1 MLSTSGLC
9 QVHFLCLVSGKSWLK
24 GKFALPNLKNGIC
37 FVPVTQN
44 LVQLELLSPTYPLIS
59 TGLFPLL
66 ALIWLNS
73 SIDKC
78 VSWVIW
84 TKWWGSL
91 ARMHKWVCL
100 LHLPRGCWRQFTFSA
115 WLLFPMWT
123 FFKCV
128 VWTSTKDFKAW
139 FGRWSWNRSVLEQS
153 WPCKQSS
160 VPFGRS
166 ATSISETNF
175 HYDSQICQHICL

>member
-44 LVQLELLSPTYPLIS
+44 LVQLELLSLTYPLIS
-59 TGLFPLL
+59 TGPFPLL
-66 ALIWLNS
+66 ALVWLNS

-100 LHLPRGCWRQFTFSA
+100 LHLPRGCWSYIFCLIALSYVNIFQVCGLNFNKRFQS
-115 WLLFPMWT
+115 LI
-123 FFKCV
+123 
-128 VWTSTKDFKAW
+128 
-139 FGRWSWNRSVLEQS
+139 WSMVLESFRS
-153 WPCKQSS
+153 WTILTVQTKLCSFWAVCYFHFRNKFPLW
-160 VPFGRS
+160 FANLS
-166 ATSISETNF
+166 A
-175 HYDSQICQHICL
+175 